1 MKREYAVWL
10 IIVLVLVTAGVLLGR
25 WLVAQAPA
33 EELELQSKDAAF
45 REWLWERRGL
55 DLVTQVALIFAG
67 ALGIAAILPGSQD
80 IPPPQPDLHS
90 HPKESP

>member
-10 IIVLVLVTAGVLLGR
+10 IIVLVLVAAGVLLGR
-25 WLVAQAPA
+25 WLVAEAPA
-33 EELELQSKDAAF
+33 KELDLQPKDAAF
-45 REWLWERRGL
+45 REWFWERRTL

-67 ALGIAAILPGSQD
+67 ALGIAAILPGNQD